1 MLGCEV
7 GSLMVEFCD
16 PVISRRIAMHHR
28 EMDSFGFLESQKA
41 LEAASVTVL
50 ATDQPAGTVFP
61 AHTHSSGQLIYAIS
75 GVMIV
80 RSASGS
86 WIVPTGRAVWVP
98 GGVRHEIEIASD
110 VQMRTVYA
118 APDARDALPDSCR
131 VILVSALLREL
142 IVTAVGIRPAAGY
155 SERERRVL
163 ELTLDEIC
171 MAAPLL
177 LHVPM
182 PRHPALVELCAELIA
197 QPSLDATLQGWAARA
212 NMNPRTFAR
221 AFQRETGMTHGSWCR
236 HTRVLLSLP
245 QLATG
250 ASVLDVA
257 LEHGY
262 DSPSAFTAMFRK
274 VLGVAP
280 SEYFK

>member
-1 MLGCEV
+1 
-7 GSLMVEFCD
+7 MVESCD
-16 PVISRRIAMHHR
+16 HVISRRIAMHHR
-28 EMDSFGFLESQKA
+28 EIDSFGFFESQKA
-41 LEAASVTVL
+41 LEVAPVTVL
-50 ATDQPAGTVFP
+50 ATDQPARTRFP
-61 AHTHSSGQLIYAIS
+61 PHAHSSAQLIYAIS

-80 RSASGS
+80 RSAAGS
-86 WIVPTGRAVWVP
+86 WVVPTGRAVWLP
-98 GGVRHEIEIASD
+98 GDIRHEIEIACD
-110 VQMRTVYA
+110 VQIRTVYVA
-118 APDARDALPDSCR
+118 AGARDKLPDSCQ

-142 IVTAVGIRPAAGY
+142 IVAAVSIRPAGDY
-155 SERERRVL
+155 GGREQRML
-163 ELTLDEIC
+163 QLILDEIC
-171 MAAPLL
+171 IAEPLH

-197 QPSLDATLQGWAARA
+197 QPSLEATMQDWANRA

-245 QLATG
+245 QLASG

-262 DSPSAFTAMFRK
+262 ESPSAFTAMFRK

-280 SEYFK
+280 TEYFK

>member
-1 MLGCEV
+1 
-7 GSLMVEFCD
+7 MVESCD
-16 PVISRRIAMHHR
+16 HVISRRIAMHHR
-28 EMDSFGFLESQKA
+28 EIDSFGFLESQKA
-41 LEAASVTVL
+41 LEVAPVTVL
-50 ATDQPAGTVFP
+50 ATDQPARTRFP
-61 AHTHSSGQLIYAIS
+61 PHAHSSAQLIYAIS

-80 RSASGS
+80 RSAAGS
-86 WIVPTGRAVWVP
+86 WVVPTGRAVWLP
-98 GGVRHEIEIASD
+98 CDVRHEIEIACD
-110 VQMRTVYA
+110 VQIRTVYVA
-118 APDARDALPDSCR
+118 AGARDTLPDSCQ

-142 IVTAVGIRPAAGY
+142 IVAAVNIRPARDYGG
-155 SERERRVL
+155 REQRML
-163 ELTLDEIC
+163 ELILDEIC
-171 MAAPLL
+171 VAEPLHL
-177 LHVPM
+177 YVPM

-197 QPSLDATLQGWAARA
+197 QPSLEATMQDWAFRA

-245 QLATG
+245 QLASG

-262 DSPSAFTAMFRK
+262 ESPSAFTAMFRK

-280 SEYFK
+280 TEYFK

>member
-1 MLGCEV
+1 
-7 GSLMVEFCD
+7 
-16 PVISRRIAMHHR
+16 MHRR
-28 EMDSFGFLESQKA
+28 EMDSFGFLASQKA
-41 LEAASVTVL
+41 LEVSPVTVL
-50 ATDQPAGTVFP
+50 ATDQPAHAAFP
-61 AHTHSSGQLIYAIS
+61 PHAHSSAQLIYAIS

-80 RSASGS
+80 RVAAGN
-86 WIVPTGRAVWVP
+86 WVVPTGRAVWVP
-98 GGVRHEIEIASD
+98 GGVRHEIQIASD
-110 VQMRTVYA
+110 VQIRTVYVA
-118 APDARDALPDSCR
+118 AEARDTLPDSCH

-142 IVTAVGIRPAAGY
+142 IVTAAKLGPAAGHG
-155 SERERRVL
+155 ERERRVL
-163 ELTLDEIC
+163 ALILDEIC
-171 MAAPLL
+171 VAEPLL

-182 PRHPALVELCAELIA
+182 PCHPALRELCAELIV
-197 QPSLDATLQGWAARA
+197 QPSLEATLQGWAERA
-212 NMNPRTFAR
+212 GMNPRTFAR
-221 AFQRETGMTHGSWCR
+221 AFQRETGMTHGVWCR

-245 QLATG
+245 QLAGG

>member
-1 MLGCEV
+1 
-7 GSLMVEFCD
+7 MVESCE
-16 PVISRRIAMHHR
+16 PIISRRNAMHRR
-28 EMDSFGFLESQKA
+28 EMDSFGFVESQKA
-41 LEAASVTVL
+41 LELAPVAVL
-50 ATDQPAGTVFP
+50 ATDQPARSGFP
-61 AHTHSSGQLIYAIS
+61 AHTHSSAQLIYAIS

-80 RSASGS
+80 RSEAGS

-110 VQMRTVYA
+110 VQMRTVYVA
-118 APDARDALPDSCR
+118 ADARDNLPGSCR
-131 VILVSALLREL
+131 VILVSGLLREL
-142 IVTAVGIRPAAGY
+142 IVTAVGIRPAGTY
-155 SERERRVL
+155 SDREWRVL
-163 ELTLDEIC
+163 ELILDEIC
-171 MAAPLL
+171 MAEPLL

-182 PRHPALVELCAELIA
+182 PRHPAFVELCAELIA
-197 QPSLDATLQGWAARA
+197 QPSLEATLHGWAQRA
-212 NMNPRTFAR
+212 EMNPRTFAR

-250 ASVLDVA
+250 ASVLEVA

-262 DSPSAFTAMFRK
+262 ESPSAFTAMFRR

>member
-1 MLGCEV
+1 M
-7 GSLMVEFCD
+7 MVESGD
-16 PVISRRIAMHHR
+16 PVISRRIAMHRR
-28 EMDSFGFLESQKA
+28 EMDSFGFFESQKA
-41 LEAASVTVL
+41 LEVASVTVL
-50 ATDQPAGTVFP
+50 ATDQPAGTIFP
-61 AHTHSSGQLIYAIS
+61 PHAHSSGQLIYAIS

-80 RSASGS
+80 RSDAGS

-110 VQMRTVYA
+110 VQIRTVYA

-163 ELTLDEIC
+163 ELILDEIC

-197 QPSLDATLQGWAARA
+197 QPSLEATLQGWARRA